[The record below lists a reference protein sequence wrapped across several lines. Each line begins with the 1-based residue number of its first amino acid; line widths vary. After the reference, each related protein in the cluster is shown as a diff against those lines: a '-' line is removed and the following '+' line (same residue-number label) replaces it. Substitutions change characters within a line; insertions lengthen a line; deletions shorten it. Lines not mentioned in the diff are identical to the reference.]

1 MAMVFMNNEGEMPLL
16 VGKSVPS
23 LLSSVTGLIEPGS
36 AGETNLHKDYTLEY
50 IFPDHDTFFWAG
62 SSTIVIIVE
71 DGTVV
76 DVRYLIG

>member
-1 MAMVFMNNEGEMPLL
+1 
-16 VGKSVPS
+16 
-23 LLSSVTGLIEPGS
+23 VTGLIEPGS